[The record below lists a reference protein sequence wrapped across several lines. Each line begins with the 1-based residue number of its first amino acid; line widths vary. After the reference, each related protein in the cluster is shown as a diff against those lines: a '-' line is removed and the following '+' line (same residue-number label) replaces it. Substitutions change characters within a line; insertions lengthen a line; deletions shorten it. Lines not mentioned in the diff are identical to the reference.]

1 MQTLTLYALNSNDGY
16 HIATLQKQVNS
27 ALSRIRDSLMMSEFN
42 YPVSEQICQARVRIA
57 LGELLKGKKMLYR
70 ANQNWLDK
78 PETMPPAL
86 LGETILALYQLGE
99 FEYAESLQSLL
110 AEDEDRLLTTC
121 IQVTRDDKTVQERRQ
136 RYQQLNDLGIKAYQS
151 GELEQA
157 LGHFREAL
165 RRAPAN
171 TGAALNKIQVLLQLM
186 QKHRK
191 SPEFGAECKETL
203 EVLEGIPLNPAQQ
216 DRFRKLRQE
225 FNQIA

>member
-1 MQTLTLYALNSNDGY
+1 
-16 HIATLQKQVNS
+16 
-27 ALSRIRDSLMMSEFN
+27 
-42 YPVSEQICQARVRIA
+42 
-57 LGELLKGKKMLYR
+57 MLYR
-70 ANQNWLDK
+70 ANQNWLDE
-78 PETMPPAL
+78 PATMPPTL

-121 IQVTRDDKTVQERRQ
+121 IQATRDDKTVLERRQ

-186 QKHRK
+186 QKNRK
-191 SPEFGAECKETL
+191 SPEFGTECKETL
-203 EVLEGIPLNPAQQ
+203 DVLDGIPLNPAQQ
-216 DRFRKLRQE
+216 ERFRKLRQE
-225 FNQIA
+225 FNQLS